1 MLGHQEKSLFSAFSE
16 PKNAEGPDGVPV
28 GRAPA
33 STKQGG
39 VFALDQALHEMSKT
53 ELSEAA
59 CLIWPHHEEHV
70 FERHAEGATLS
81 QELRRVYNH
90 PAAMLLHHE
99 KKTSTGGAAARDA
112 ERLLERLGG
121 ADESADKSA
130 DKSAEMKLDDE
141 GRNVADGDEA
151 PPWWH
156 CLWPIGRF
164 SSAEATAR
172 HLSGKVMLAL
182 QITAAAAAAG
192 ERTLLFSQASS
203 PDLPK

>member
-1 MLGHQEKSLFSAFSE
+1 M
-16 PKNAEGPDGVPV
+16 
-28 GRAPA
+28 
-33 STKQGG
+33 
-39 VFALDQALHEMSKT
+39 
-53 ELSEAA
+53 
-59 CLIWPHHEEHV
+59 
-70 FERHAEGATLS
+70 
-81 QELRRVYNH
+81 YNH

-121 ADESADKSA
+121 ADESA